1 MLEYVDID
9 IKNYHEKQSNF
20 QNEILKYLDE
30 EKCNEDDINIQKYFD
45 ENLIP
50 VNGFDVKKI
59 FCLLRSIINNHHRS
73 NNFFNKL
80 EKIIIYFKEDFKQA
94 FTNSEL
100 FDFFSQNKIILLIL
114 MKNNI
119 LEVDQSIVDI
129 LKMRWDMQY
138 FWPEILQFNYDKP
151 LEFNNI
157 EYSIY
162 LQKRELGENDHLL
175 AELIRNDSI
184 EEFIEYYNKENIPLN
199 ATISRSL
206 YETNSLLI
214 ENDPTIAEY
223 AAFFGSIK
231 ILIHLKI
238 TNDQLLTSSLWI

>member
-100 FDFFSQNKIILLIL
+100 FDFFLQNKIILLTGRD
-114 MKNNI
+114 KQNGSAC
-119 LEVDQSIVDI
+119 QAKWKWSI
-129 LKMRWDMQY
+129 
-138 FWPEILQFNYDKP
+138 F
-151 LEFNNI
+151 
-157 EYSIY
+157 
-162 LQKRELGENDHLL
+162 
-175 AELIRNDSI
+175 
-184 EEFIEYYNKENIPLN
+184 
-199 ATISRSL
+199 
-206 YETNSLLI
+206 
-214 ENDPTIAEY
+214 
-223 AAFFGSIK
+223 
-231 ILIHLKI
+231 
-238 TNDQLLTSSLWI
+238 